1 MAPTATTTAVRGQQ
15 LLMQVASAG
24 GWGRAIVTALQPTAT
39 AAEAVAAVVPGV
51 VAGTVAAVV
60 VVVMAAVVPVAKGVV
75 VAKAAMTA
83 PQ

>member
-1 MAPTATTTAVRGQQ
+1 MAPTATTTAVRGQ

-39 AAEAVAAVVPGV
+39 AAEAVAAVVSGA
-51 VAGTVAAVV
+51 VAPTVAAVV

-75 VAKAAMTA
+75 VAKAATTA